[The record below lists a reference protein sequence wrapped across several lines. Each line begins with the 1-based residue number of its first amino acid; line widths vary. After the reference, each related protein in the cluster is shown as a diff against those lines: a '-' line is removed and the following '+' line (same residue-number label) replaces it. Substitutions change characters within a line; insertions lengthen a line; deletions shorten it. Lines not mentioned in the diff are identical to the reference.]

1 VFGAG
6 GCVGP
11 ARRSEPDQYTR
22 LRLFESPSLGLLAP
36 MVVPAERREV
46 AKMTHVG
53 MGDPHPDGAG
63 VRFRKLS

>member
-1 VFGAG
+1 MAPG
-6 GCVGP
+6 GRGP
-11 ARRSEPDQYTR
+11 AEGTVGELVDVPLRVLLEP
-22 LRLFESPSLGLLAP
+22 
-36 MVVPAERREV
+36 VVVAALRREV